1 MQATL
6 DPNAENHKD
15 RLSGIYLA
23 QCLNFMQYLDIIN
36 KIFVLK
42 NKIENQLNF
51 PFGFTSGDFFAFTSS
66 ECLLPSN
73 IRKIKFN

>member
-1 MQATL
+1 MTF
-6 DPNAENHKD
+6 DSKTKTHND

-36 KIFVLK
+36 KIFFPI
-42 NKIENQLNF
+42 NKIEDQLNF
-51 PFGFTSGDFFAFTSS
+51 PFGFTSGDLFAFTSS

-73 IRKIKFN
+73 KY

>member
-1 MQATL
+1 MQATF
-6 DPNAENHKD
+6 DPKNQNHNG
-15 RLSGIYLA
+15 RLSSIYLA

-36 KIFVLK
+36 KIFIPI

-51 PFGFTSGDFFAFTSS
+51 PFGFTSGDLFAFISS

-73 IRKIKFN
+73 IKKIKI